1 MPGEVDWTQPGLG
14 FDGMGAGRG
23 GEGTGPLGRE
33 SPRPPSG
40 SGRSVRLLLQ
50 GTWWQCGRSGRLLST
65 SCTQVLCAGTL
76 ISPIFTHVCG
86 RGIPLF

>member
-14 FDGMGAGRG
+14 FDGMGAGQG
-23 GEGTGPLGRE
+23 WGRDRAAGAGK
-33 SPRPPSG
+33 PKATIRV
-40 SGRSVRLLLQ
+40 GRSVRLLLQ

-76 ISPIFTHVCG
+76 ISPIFTHVCR